1 MPRGISV
8 NCASV
13 RDWALR
19 NGVAL
24 RKLVASLNGYMCL
37 FACTKLVH
45 IYEGAH

>member
-24 RKLVASLNGYMCL
+24 RKLVASLNGYVCL
-37 FACTKLVH
+37 FSVLSYLMRGEC
-45 IYEGAH
+45 